1 MKIGSILLGAW
12 LVLHGLT
19 VLVKLNYRYDDLVMG
34 ALALV
39 AGVFV
44 IIRR

>member
-1 MKIGSILLGAW
+1 MKIWPILVGSW

-19 VLVKLNYRYDDLVMG
+19 IITKLNFRYDDIVL
-34 ALALV
+34 ASLALI
-39 AGVFV
+39 AGIFA

>member
-1 MKIGSILLGAW
+1 MKLWPHLLGAW

-19 VLVKLNYRYDDLVMG
+19 SLIKLNFRYDDVVLG
-34 ALALV
+34 SLALI
-39 AGVFV
+39 AGIFV